1 MFKGYLDF
9 FELSRISAN
18 SREFDGYIK
27 IMLKAGVNLAS
38 GTLFMYIFF
47 MDNIK
52 TLQTIFI
59 YGLFG
64 LLFFL
69 LMAML
74 QPFFTVILWAALL
87 YVLFK
92 PLHGKIFKK
101 MDKTKRFF
109 ELKRNLL
116 AAAFSVGIFL
126 LIIGPLV
133 GIGFMLVQQLLSFL
147 TGIENFLLENPDF
160 FNSSEIG
167 IFINGLIEDF
177 SFINLHEIN
186 LKAEILNFV
195 QNYSSGIFSMGKSI
209 LSGTGSFILSLLF
222 TIFALYFCFLDGPY
236 LASLI
241 GKIIPIDPDYMKTLG
256 TKFSE
261 ITRNLFSG
269 YILVALYQG
278 LAAFIIMS
286 IFKVQ
291 GALLFSVVL
300 MIASFIPLLGA
311 AIVWVPIGIVLC
323 LTKSVFIGILFLIL
337 CGFCVSFLDNFL
349 RPLFLKDRIN
359 VHPLV
364 IFFSI
369 LGGLQVF
376 GMNGLLLGPM
386 IVILFFTVLDM
397 LVSTTIKKEKS
408 LESLSH
414 GE

>member
-1 MFKGYLDF
+1 MISLDCQGFLFIHDTQKG
-9 FELSRISAN
+9 
-18 SREFDGYIK
+18 IK
-27 IMLKAGVNLAS
+27 ILLKSMQNLAWQVV
-38 GTLFMYIFF
+38 FMYSFF

-74 QPFFTVILWAALL
+74 KPFFTVILWAALL

-92 PLHGKIFKK
+92 PLHGKIFRKI
-101 MDKTKRFF
+101 DKNKRFF

-116 AAAFSVGIFL
+116 AGAFSVGIFL

-133 GIGFMLVQQLLSFL
+133 GLGFMLVQQLLSFL
-147 TGIENFLLENPDF
+147 TGIEDFIVHNPDF
-160 FNSSEIG
+160 YSSSELG
-167 IFINGLIEDF
+167 MFITGLFKDF
-177 SFINLHEIN
+177 NFIDLEHID
-186 LKAEILNFV
+186 LRADILNFV

-209 LSGTGSFILSLLF
+209 LSGTGSFILSILF
-222 TIFALYFCFLDGPY
+222 VIFALYFCFLDGPY

-241 GKIIPIDPDYMKTLG
+241 GKIIPIEPEYMKTLG
-256 TKFSE
+256 SKFSE

-323 LTKSVFIGILFLIL
+323 VTNSIFIGILFLIL

-349 RPLFLKDRIN
+349 RPLFLRDRIN

-397 LVSTTIKKEKS
+397 LVSTTIKKEK
-408 LESLSH
+408 LPETLSN

>member
-1 MFKGYLDF
+1 
-9 FELSRISAN
+9 
-18 SREFDGYIK
+18 
-27 IMLKAGVNLAS
+27 MLKAGVNLAS
-38 GTLFMYIFF
+38 RTLFMYIFF

-64 LLFFL
+64 LLSFL

-116 AAAFSVGIFL
+116 AAVFSVGIFL

-160 FNSSEIG
+160 FTSSEIG

-177 SFINLHEIN
+177 SFINLNEIN

-209 LSGTGSFILSLLF
+209 LSGTGAFILSLLF
-222 TIFALYFCFLDGPY
+222 TNN
-236 LASLI
+236 
-241 GKIIPIDPDYMKTLG
+241 
-256 TKFSE
+256 
-261 ITRNLFSG
+261 R
-269 YILVALYQG
+269 
-278 LAAFIIMS
+278 
-286 IFKVQ
+286 
-291 GALLFSVVL
+291 
-300 MIASFIPLLGA
+300 
-311 AIVWVPIGIVLC
+311 
-323 LTKSVFIGILFLIL
+323 
-337 CGFCVSFLDNFL
+337 
-349 RPLFLKDRIN
+349 
-359 VHPLV
+359 
-364 IFFSI
+364 
-369 LGGLQVF
+369 
-376 GMNGLLLGPM
+376 
-386 IVILFFTVLDM
+386 
-397 LVSTTIKKEKS
+397 
-408 LESLSH
+408 
-414 GE
+414 

>member
-1 MFKGYLDF
+1 
-9 FELSRISAN
+9 
-18 SREFDGYIK
+18 
-27 IMLKAGVNLAS
+27 
-38 GTLFMYIFF
+38 

-116 AAAFSVGIFL
+116 AAVFSVGIFL

-160 FNSSEIG
+160 FTSSEIG

-177 SFINLHEIN
+177 SFINLNEIN

-209 LSGTGSFILSLLF
+209 LSGTGAFILSLLF

-286 IFKVQ
+286 IFRVQ
-291 GALLFSVVL
+291 GSLLFSVVL

-323 LTKSVFIGILFLIL
+323 LTKSVFIGIFFLIL

-349 RPLFLKDRIN
+349 RPIFLKDRIN

-408 LESLSH
+408 LESLSN